1 MPLDLDSLNLEP
13 KQSTT
18 EFAQEREP
26 LPYVQERTRS
36 RLAKYLVRSFVYS
49 VIGIFAIIVIDKV
62 AYYVSCDK
70 EHFKEQP
77 STKDLITLVLTT
89 QSTIVA
95 AAIGFYFGTRD
106 TK

>member
-1 MPLDLDSLNLEP
+1 MPIDLDSLNLEP

-36 RLAKYLVRSFVYS
+36 RLAKYLVRSFIYS
-49 VIGIFAIIVIDKV
+49 VVGIFAIIVLDKV

-70 EHFKEQP
+70 KILKSNRVQKISLP
-77 STKDLITLVLTT
+77 
-89 QSTIVA
+89 
-95 AAIGFYFGTRD
+95 
-106 TK
+106 